1 MARGGLARSEDGE
14 HNSDVIVGWEHF
26 EHGADM
32 GVRGVGRT
40 VAEAF
45 EQAGVAVTAVLCDP
59 SVVRPAVTVSIR
71 CANSDREILLAD
83 WLNAV
88 VYEMATRRMI
98 FSRFHVEIAEDG
110 TLSATAAGEPVD
122 VARHSPA
129 VEVKGAT
136 LTELAVKQRED
147 GLWIA
152 QCVVDV

>member
-1 MARGGLARSEDGE
+1 MVARAFQGD
-14 HNSDVIVGWEHF
+14 HNRRVSVGWEHF
-26 EHGADM
+26 EHGADV

-45 EQAGVAVTAVLCDP
+45 EQAAVAVTAVLCDP
-59 SVVRPAVTVSIR
+59 SVVRPDVVVAIR
-71 CANSDREILLAD
+71 CANSDRDILLTD

-88 VYEMATRRMI
+88 VYEMATRHMI

-110 TLSATAAGEPVD
+110 ALSGTAAGEAVD
-122 VARHSPA
+122 VARHAPA

-136 LTELAVKQRED
+136 LTELGVKQRED
-147 GLWIA
+147 GLWLA

>member
-1 MARGGLARSEDGE
+1 VVARAFQGD
-14 HNSDVIVGWEHF
+14 HNRLVIVGWEHF
-26 EHGADM
+26 EHGADV
-32 GVRGVGRT
+32 GVRGVGRS
-40 VAEAF
+40 VDEAF
-45 EQAGVAVTAVLCDP
+45 EQAAVAVTAVLCDP
-59 SVVRPAVTVSIR
+59 SVVRPDVAVSIH
-71 CANSDREILLAD
+71 CANSDREILLTD
-83 WLNAV
+83 WLNAL
-88 VYEMATRRMI
+88 VYEMATRHMI

-136 LTELAVKQRED
+136 LTELAVTQRED

>member
-1 MARGGLARSEDGE
+1 MAHSLHGD
-14 HNSDVIVGWEHF
+14 HNRLVVVGWEHF
-26 EHGADM
+26 EHGADV
-32 GVRGVGRT
+32 GVRGVGRSPG
-40 VAEAF
+40 EAF
-45 EQAGVAVTAVLCDP
+45 EQAAVAVTAVLCDP
-59 SVVRPAVTVSIR
+59 SVVRPAVAVSIR
-71 CANSDREILLAD
+71 CANSDREILLTD

-88 VYEMATRRMI
+88 VYEMATRRML

-136 LTELAVKQRED
+136 LTELEVKRRED
-147 GLWIA
+147 GLWVA